1 MEERL
6 QEVTSRLIDKLEIA
20 IDELDSYVISTKTK
34 EKKLEY
40 DDEVVRLLA
49 EEGYDANYG
58 ARPLR
63 RTIQRSVEDA
73 LSEEIIAGKIALGDQ
88 VQLYV
93 DENGRIAFRKAAMT
107 LPHPETAAL
116 ES

>member
-1 MEERL
+1 MFHALEPADIRQIASLMLGSVAKRLRERNM
-6 QEVTSRLIDKLEIA
+6 
-20 IDELDSYVISTKTK
+20 
-34 EKKLEY
+34 KLEY